1 MIKENFTYTD
11 YDGNKRE
18 EVCYFNLNAVEVV
31 RLDTQYEELG
41 GIEGI
46 VKKISVKNPPRKLVL
61 EFFENL
67 ILTAYGIKSDDGRA
81 LIKRRNGVSLSEE
94 FSQTE
99 AYNILLT
106 KITSST
112 DAMANFFNGL
122 VQKSDIDRIK
132 AAKAAKAAEER
143 DAAKLATLSVVE

>member
-1 MIKENFTYTD
+1 MIKEDFTYTD

-31 RLDTQYEELG
+31 RLDTKYEDLG

-61 EFFENL
+61 EFFETL

-112 DAMANFFNGL
+112 EAMANFFNGL

-143 DAAKLATLSVVE
+143 DAAKSATLSVVE